1 MTLVYCLLVLNF
13 ILFLWLYAVIY
24 YNIFSKI
31 ELFETKMAK
40 LESNQNKII
49 RTSLQPNKKDI
60 IRNYREAYPNK
71 TKADCV
77 RDTGISKPTVAKW
90 WNVEKGE

>member
-1 MTLVYCLLVLNF
+1 M
-13 ILFLWLYAVIY
+13 
-24 YNIFSKI
+24 
-31 ELFETKMAK
+31 

-60 IRNYREAYPNK
+60 IRNYREVYPNK

-77 RDTGISKPTVAKW
+77 RDTGISKPTVTKW
-90 WNVEKGE
+90 WNNDKGE